1 MNETDLANSVRNNI
15 LNVVSDDKNEPCIRQ
30 IRLASIMNAT
40 TIPQAPKV
48 PFMVP
53 FDPDPDFVPRL
64 DTEGRDIMGQL
75 FSNFRQ
81 RRRMGLVGLGGV
93 G

>member
-1 MNETDLANSVRNNI
+1 MNGNDFANSVRNNVV
-15 LNVVSDDKNEPCIRQ
+15 NVVADDNNDQYTRQ
-30 IRLASIMNAT
+30 IRLANIMNAT
-40 TIPQAPKV
+40 RIPQSPKV

-64 DTEGRDIMGQL
+64 DTEGRDILDQL
-75 FSNFRQ
+75 SSSFRQ